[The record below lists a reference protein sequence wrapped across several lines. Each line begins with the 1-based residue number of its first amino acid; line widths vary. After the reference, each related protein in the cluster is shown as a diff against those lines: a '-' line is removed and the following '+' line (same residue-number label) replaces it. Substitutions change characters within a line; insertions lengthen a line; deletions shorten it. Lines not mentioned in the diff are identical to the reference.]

1 MAGFESARAEA
12 MKTCGAEL
20 QGESNGEKFGT
31 STESAFNSAKKNIE
45 GKMGFIDRKLGGVDK
60 QFDKVTNALQKSG
73 HAACGQ
79 VLDALQGSFKGEIV
93 MNAPK
98 QVAAA
103 PATAPKQE
111 TAGLSNIAAYAG
123 GTVRAKQLKE
133 MGLD

>member
-12 MKTCGAEL
+12 IKTCGAEI
-20 QGESNGEKFGT
+20 QGESNGEKFGAP
-31 STESAFNSAKKNIE
+31 TESAFNNAKKNLDK
-45 GKMGFIDRKLGGVDK
+45 KMWLSSSVDK
-60 QFDKVTNALQKSG
+60 EFDKVTNALRKNG

-79 VLDALQGSFKGEIV
+79 VLDALQGSYKGEIV
-93 MNAPK
+93 LKAPT

-111 TAGLSNIAAYAG
+111 TAGLSNISAYAG